1 MGLTSLR
8 FRLLLLVLVAVLPGI
23 ALLLVAAREGE
34 GRVEAGQRDE
44 AQRLANLLSQEQQ
57 RTIESA
63 QALLTGTSRM
73 AALAAPIDPAR
84 CHAALA
90 AIRDEIP
97 TFNNLAVV
105 DASGDLICAAAP
117 LERPISI
124 AHRAHFQRAVA
135 SRTFATGEFVVA
147 RINGRSTYYFATPV
161 FGADRRLEV
170 VVTVGLDLPTLQRRL
185 EAQSLPA
192 GAAAVVTDAG
202 GRVLARRPPP
212 VRSGDPYDLPLWD
225 RMRGGDSGQAEQRD
239 PDGVTRLYA
248 FHPVPA
254 PGGQPAMLV
263 AVGLPVGPG
272 QAQVRAV
279 LWRMLAGFGAVGVLA
294 IVVALAMG
302 ESLLARPL
310 DRVISAARRLS
321 AGDLSA
327 RTGLGCGRGE
337 IGELAGAFDELAR
350 SLEQDAAERHRL
362 EEQLRQAQKMEAVG
376 QLAGGIAHDFNN
388 LLTAILSF
396 GGFVKNDLG
405 EGHPSRPDVDEIL
418 ASAARAAALTR
429 QLLAFSRRQVLE
441 VRVLDLGEAVR
452 GVENMLRRLI
462 GENIAL
468 ETRVVPG
475 ATVLADPG
483 HVEQILL
490 NLAVNA
496 RDAMPAGGRLLLE
509 VAEVPPDAP
518 EVRADGGLPSGP
530 LVRLSVRDTGTGMDP
545 ETLAHAFEPFF
556 TTKPIGQGTGL
567 GLSTVYGIV
576 TQSGGVVRVESA
588 PGQGATFRIYLPR
601 ADGAGGTRAAVPPA
615 GVRLTGSET
624 VLLVEDDDAVRA
636 LSRRVLTQAGYRVL
650 QASRPSEA
658 RELAE
663 QGGRIHLLLTDV
675 MLPETSGPE
684 LARELTALSPDLK
697 VLYTSGY
704 TAGHLA
710 LEDLVNPGRAFL
722 PKPFGPVQLLQRTR
736 EVLDAPLHGPERAR
750 KTETVVGPS

>member
-1 MGLTSLR
+1 MRLTSLR

-23 ALLLVAAREGE
+23 ALLFAAARESE
-34 GRVEAGQRDE
+34 ARVQAAQRD
-44 AQRLANLLSQEQQ
+44 QVLRLANLLSQEQQ

-73 AALAAPIDPAR
+73 AALAAPIDLAR
-84 CHAALA
+84 CQATLA
-90 AIRDEIP
+90 AIRGEIP
-97 TFNNLAVV
+97 GFNSVTVA
-105 DASGDLICAAAP
+105 DARGDVICAADP
-117 LERPISI
+117 LQRPLSI
-124 AHRAHFQRAVA
+124 AHRAHFRKAVA
-135 SRTFATGEFVVA
+135 ARTFATGEFVVA
-147 RINGRSTYYFATPV
+147 QINGRSTYYFAAPV
-161 FGADRRLEV
+161 FRPDQQLDM

-192 GAAAVVTDAG
+192 GAAAVVTDAV
-202 GRVLARRPPP
+202 GRVLASRPPP
-212 VRSGDPYDLPLWD
+212 VRPGDPCDLPLWGL
-225 RMRGGDSGQAEQRD
+225 MRSGEVGQAEQRD
-239 PDGVTRLYA
+239 QDGVTRLYA
-248 FHPVPA
+248 FHPVAA

-263 AVGLPVGPG
+263 AVGLPIGPA

-279 LWRMLAGFGAVGVLA
+279 LWRTLAGFGAVGLLA
-294 IVVALAMG
+294 ILVALAMG

-310 DRVISAARRLS
+310 DRVIAAARRLA
-321 AGDLSA
+321 AGDLTA
-327 RTGLGCGRGE
+327 RTGLGRGRGE
-337 IGELAGAFDELAR
+337 IGELAGAFDELAC
-350 SLEQDAAERHRL
+350 SLEQDAAARHRL

-396 GGFVKNDLG
+396 GRFVRNDLG
-405 EGHPSRPDVDEIL
+405 EAHPSRPDMDEIL
-418 ASAARAAALTR
+418 ASAERAAALTR

-441 VRVLDLGEAVR
+441 VRVLDLGEVVR

-496 RDAMPAGGRLLLE
+496 RDAMASGGRLLIE
-509 VAEVPPDAP
+509 VTELQPAAP
-518 EVRADGGLPSGP
+518 EVRLDGGLPPGP
-530 LVRLSVRDTGTGMDP
+530 LVRLSVRDTGTGMDTA
-545 ETLAHAFEPFF
+545 TLAHMFEPFF
-556 TTKPIGQGTGL
+556 TTKPVGQGTGL

-588 PGQGATFRIYLPR
+588 PGQGATFRIYFPR
-601 ADGAGGTRAAVPPA
+601 ADDAGGARAATPPA
-615 GVRLTGSET
+615 GMRLTGTET

-636 LSRRVLTQAGYRVL
+636 LSRRALTQAGYRVL
-650 QASRPSEA
+650 QASRASEA
-658 RELAE
+658 RELA
-663 QGGRIHLLLTDV
+663 QRGGPIHLLLTDV
-675 MLPETSGPE
+675 ILPETSGPE
-684 LARELTALSPDLK
+684 LARELTARTPDLR
-697 VLYTSGY
+697 VLFTSGY

-710 LEDLVNPGRAFL
+710 GEDLVSPGHAFL

-736 EVLDAPLHGPERAR
+736 EVLDAPPSVPRRALGV
-750 KTETVVGPS
+750 EPPDGLS